1 MKMKRVSLEGGGR
14 NEKNEKGEPMP
25 YQVEETGTYS
35 RKVQVTVPAEDYQ
48 QEMNKTL
55 RKLSKRVKIS
65 GFRKGKIP
73 LSVMRRHYGE
83 QVRGDVI
90 EQLLRDNI
98 DQVLEDQD
106 KVIYLGQPSISALP
120 QGQSPLE
127 FSVDVE
133 LRPSVDPVGYMGLEV
148 ERPKVEVTDEQVDE
162 RLEALREQFATLEPI
177 ALREEVK
184 EGDIVELDFRAVGDE
199 PALEQLS
206 GDDVQ
211 IEVGANQSLPGI
223 EEALVGAAF
232 GSTVTTT
239 IQLPEDFPIA
249 ELADQDVQL
258 EIKIKSVKKR
268 VLPEVDDEFA
278 ADTGKGQTLIE
289 LRANIREEIV
299 QGLAH
304 QAQHLAEDSLVER
317 LLEQNP
323 VELPPLFVLEQIDN
337 RIAQQFQQMTGQ
349 QIDPRMI
356 AGNESFDGMREDL
369 RENTETQL
377 KSEFLLMAIAE
388 KEGIQ
393 VNDADLTAFFEH
405 QSMHMEVDAKTLERF
420 YRQDQSRLQQAAGSA
435 LLEKTLGILLAEA
448 KIVDVEWPEDEED
461 SEDVAAGEEE

>member
-1 MKMKRVSLEGGGR
+1 M
-14 NEKNEKGEPMP
+14 
-25 YQVEETGTYS
+25 
-35 RKVQVTVPAEDYQ
+35 
-48 QEMNKTL
+48 
-55 RKLSKRVKIS
+55 
-65 GFRKGKIP
+65 
-73 LSVMRRHYGE
+73 
-83 QVRGDVI
+83 
-90 EQLLRDNI
+90 
-98 DQVLEDQD
+98 
-106 KVIYLGQPSISALP
+106 
-120 QGQSPLE
+120 
-127 FSVDVE
+127 
-133 LRPSVDPVGYMGLEV
+133 
-148 ERPKVEVTDEQVDE
+148 
-162 RLEALREQFATLEPI
+162 
-177 ALREEVK
+177 
-184 EGDIVELDFRAVGDE
+184 
-199 PALEQLS
+199 
-206 GDDVQ
+206 
-211 IEVGANQSLPGI
+211 
-223 EEALVGAAF
+223 
-232 GSTVTTT
+232 TTT